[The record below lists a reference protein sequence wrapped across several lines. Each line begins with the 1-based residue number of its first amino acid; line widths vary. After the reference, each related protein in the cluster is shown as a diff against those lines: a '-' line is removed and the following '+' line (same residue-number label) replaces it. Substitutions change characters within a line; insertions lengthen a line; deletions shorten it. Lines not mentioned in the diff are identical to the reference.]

1 MAKPA
6 TSTRIEE
13 EYIKRHPISKSFY
26 EKSLRVFPR
35 GVTHDGRFMKP
46 FPLYCAKAQGSRK
59 WDVDGNEYIDYWM
72 GHGALILGHQHPRV
86 TEAVLEQVRKGTHY
100 GACHELEIEWAE
112 KITGL
117 VPSARDG
124 LVEFTSSG
132 TEATLMALRLARAY
146 AGRDVV
152 LKFAGH
158 FHGWHDYVI
167 LGAKTPFEEAGHSGI
182 PEGVMGSVRILPPNN
197 VEAVEEELKR
207 GDVAGVILEPGGAAM
222 GTIPPSTAFLKK
234 LQKLTAQNEV
244 ALIFD
249 EVVTGFRDAPGGSQE
264 AYGVLPDITVL
275 GKIVAGGYPAAAVTG
290 IKKYLNM
297 LAFREDPTWNRMRK
311 IPHYGTFNANPLC
324 AAAGNTCLGIIAEG
338 KVNTYV
344 NRLGVK
350 LTRGFND
357 AFQDN
362 EVKGMAWAPSPS
374 IVQVGFGVENQDLRV
389 STFDEASRLFQL
401 KDNPVYDNLAK
412 TMANRGV
419 HLMGS
424 RAILSSAHTEGEVE
438 KTIEAFAD
446 SLQEM
451 RGLF

>member
-1 MAKPA
+1 
-6 TSTRIEE
+6 
-13 EYIKRHPISKSFY
+13 
-26 EKSLRVFPR
+26 
-35 GVTHDGRFMKP
+35 
-46 FPLYCAKAQGSRK
+46 
-59 WDVDGNEYIDYWM
+59 
-72 GHGALILGHQHPRV
+72 
-86 TEAVLEQVRKGTHY
+86 
-100 GACHELEIEWAE
+100 
-112 KITGL
+112 
-117 VPSARDG
+117 
-124 LVEFTSSG
+124 
-132 TEATLMALRLARAY
+132 
-146 AGRDVV
+146 
-152 LKFAGH
+152 
-158 FHGWHDYVI
+158 
-167 LGAKTPFEEAGHSGI
+167 
-182 PEGVMGSVRILPPNN
+182 
-197 VEAVEEELKR
+197 
-207 GDVAGVILEPGGAAM
+207 
-222 GTIPPSTAFLKK
+222 
-234 LQKLTAQNEV
+234 
-244 ALIFD
+244 
-249 EVVTGFRDAPGGSQE
+249 
-264 AYGVLPDITVL
+264 
-275 GKIVAGGYPAAAVTG
+275 VTG